1 LSKGFISLE
10 YILLF
15 ASLLLIFSVFL
26 ITINNLYQNNLSI
39 IDLKNLNYTKTNIQ
53 DIISFQEL
61 QISSLNKIIVS
72 PNDCWSVVKK
82 NRQEIIIKNS
92 QKEYS
97 IFTTTNFITN
107 NLEICF
113 SQILIIE
120 KKNNNIYLYLE
131 QL

>member
-1 LSKGFISLE
+1 
-10 YILLF
+10 
-15 ASLLLIFSVFL
+15 
-26 ITINNLYQNNLSI
+26 LYQNNLSI

-82 NRQEIIIKNS
+82 NHQEIIIKNS